1 MGFFQKLQ
9 EKIDG
14 VMIELNKPNLASKAN
29 FFRLMAVSQKAG
41 LWVRDSLKSLQ
52 QWEKSKW
59 MLLII
64 NDMIDKLTE
73 WASLAEAMETQSYFF
88 HSDEIELIRSTEI
101 TGNMTQTLEEIA
113 DSLEESQEIN
123 AKVKKA
129 STYPAMMIWL
139 TIVAVAVLLIKVFP
153 TIIDM
158 YWDPADLPG
167 ITKFFLVASDY
178 LRANWYKLVAVFI
191 AIVIAY
197 NLAYSKWL
205 LFKIWVDK
213 LLLTIPIVK
222 NVVKLFYMSRF
233 TSLLAQFY
241 EAWVSPIISFKLLA
255 WIFDNFHYKRKMIE
269 IRNSINA
276 WFSIYD
282 SLEWTE
288 LFDPI
293 LIQIINVWENTWSL
307 PTVLN
312 RISPFYAS
320 TLKNN
325 IDALMAT
332 LEPLLMCFI
341 AGMVWS
347 LLWAIYLPMA
357 DMVNQIWLF
366 ILFNIQKEADASF
379 FINYFFDILVHSHS
393 SSHSCTSICV
403 ITATFIFRF
412 INHYSFSSQ

>member
-1 MGFFQKLQ
+1 
-9 EKIDG
+9 
-14 VMIELNKPNLASKAN
+14 
-29 FFRLMAVSQKAG
+29 
-41 LWVRDSLKSLQ
+41 
-52 QWEKSKW
+52 
-59 MLLII
+59 
-64 NDMIDKLTE
+64 
-73 WASLAEAMETQSYFF
+73 
-88 HSDEIELIRSTEI
+88 
-101 TGNMTQTLEEIA
+101 LER
-113 DSLEESQEIN
+113 SQEIES
-123 AKVKKA
+123 KVKKA
-129 STYPAMMIWL
+129 AMYPIMMIWL
-139 TIVAVAVLLIKVFP
+139 TIVAVIVLLVKVFP

-158 YWDPADLPG
+158 YWDPEQLPW
-167 ITKFFLVASDY
+167 ITRFFLSASDY
-178 LRANWYKLVAVFI
+178 LQVGWYKILVWVVSVVVVYNVLYSNWLVF
-191 AIVIAY
+191 
-197 NLAYSKWL
+197 KMWM
-205 LFKIWVDK
+205 DK
-213 LLLTIPIVK
+213 LLLKLPIVQ

-241 EAWVSPIISFKLLA
+241 EAWVSPVISFKLLA

-307 PTVLN
+307 PNVLN

-341 AGMVWS
+341 AWMVWS

-357 DMVNQIWLF
+357 DMVNQIW
-366 ILFNIQKEADASF
+366 
-379 FINYFFDILVHSHS
+379 
-393 SSHSCTSICV
+393 
-403 ITATFIFRF
+403 
-412 INHYSFSSQ
+412 

>member
-9 EKIDG
+9 DKIDG
-14 VMIELNKPNLASKAN
+14 IMIEVNKPNLAAKAN
-29 FFRLMAVSQKAG
+29 FFRLLAVSQKAG
-41 LWVRDSLKSLQ
+41 LGVRDSLKSLQ
-52 QWEKSKW
+52 QWEKNKW
-59 MLLII
+59 LLLII
-64 NDMIDKLTE
+64 NDMIEKLTE

-88 HSDEIELIRSTEI
+88 KSDEIELVRSTEI
-101 TGNMTQTLEEIA
+101 TGNMVQTLEEIA

-139 TIVAVAVLLIKVFP
+139 TIVAASVLLIKVFP
-153 TIIDM
+153 SIMEM
-158 YWDPADLPG
+158 YWEPEDLPW
-167 ITKFFLVASDY
+167 ITKFFLAASEY
-178 LRANWYKLVAVFI
+178 LQHNWYKLLA
-191 AIVIAY
+191 AVIAVIVAY
-197 NLAYSKWL
+197 NVAYSKRL

-213 LLLTIPIVK
+213 LLLSIPVVK
-222 NVVKLFYMSRF
+222 GVVKLFYMSRF

-282 SLEWTE
+282 SLEWSD

-293 LIQIINVWENTWSL
+293 LVQIINVWENTWSL
-307 PTVLN
+307 PSVLN
-312 RISPFYAS
+312 RISPFYSS

-341 AGMVWS
+341 AWVIGS

-357 DMVNQIWLF
+357 DMVNQI
-366 ILFNIQKEADASF
+366 Q
-379 FINYFFDILVHSHS
+379 
-393 SSHSCTSICV
+393 
-403 ITATFIFRF
+403 
-412 INHYSFSSQ
+412 

>member
-9 EKIDG
+9 DKFDG
-14 VMIELNKPNLASKAN
+14 IMIELNKPSLAAKAN

-88 HSDEIELIRSTEI
+88 NSDEIELIRSTEI
-101 TGNMTQTLEEIA
+101 TGNMVQTLEEIA
-113 DSLEESQEIN
+113 TSLEESQEIN

-139 TIVAVAVLLIKVFP
+139 TIVAVAVLLIYVFP

-158 YWDPADLPG
+158 YWDPESLPW
-167 ITKFFLVASDY
+167 ITRFFLAASDY
-178 LRANWYKLVAVFI
+178 LQANWYKVLAVVI

-197 NLAYSKWL
+197 NTAYSHWL
-205 LFKIWVDK
+205 LFKIWIDK
-213 LLLTIPIVK
+213 LLLMLPVVK

-233 TSLLAQFY
+233 TSLLGQFY
-241 EAWVSPIISFKLLA
+241 EAWVSPVVSFKLLA

-269 IRNSINA
+269 VRNSINA

-293 LIQIINVWENTWSL
+293 LVQIINVWENTWSL
-307 PTVLN
+307 PSVLS

-357 DMVNQIWLF
+357 DMVNQIW
-366 ILFNIQKEADASF
+366 
-379 FINYFFDILVHSHS
+379 
-393 SSHSCTSICV
+393 
-403 ITATFIFRF
+403 
-412 INHYSFSSQ
+412 

>member
-1 MGFFQKLQ
+1 MGFFQTLQ
-9 EKIDG
+9 DKIDG
-14 VMIELNKPNLASKAN
+14 IMIELNKPNLASKAN
-29 FFRLMAVSQKAG
+29 FFRLLAVSQKAG

-88 HSDEIELIRSTEI
+88 NSDEIELIRSTEI
-101 TGNMTQTLEEIA
+101 TGNLTQTLEEIA
-113 DSLEESQEIN
+113 INLEESQEIN

-129 STYPAMMIWL
+129 AVYPVMMIWL
-139 TIVAVAVLLIKVFP
+139 TIIATAVLLIMVFP
-153 TIIDM
+153 NIIDM
-158 YWDPADLPG
+158 YWDPSELPW
-167 ITKFFLVASDY
+167 ITKFFLSASDY
-178 LRANWYKLVAVFI
+178 LRANWGKIILVVI
-191 AIVIAY
+191 AIIVAY
-197 NLAYSKWL
+197 NVAYSKWL
-205 LFKIWVDK
+205 LFKIWMDK
-213 LLLTIPIVK
+213 LLLITPIVK

-241 EAWVSPIISFKLLA
+241 EAWVSPIIAFKLLA
-255 WIFDNFHYKRKMIE
+255 SIFDNFHYKRKMIE
-269 IRNSINA
+269 VRNSINA

-282 SLEWTE
+282 SLEWTD

-293 LIQIINVWENTWSL
+293 LINIINVWENTWSL
-307 PTVLN
+307 PNVLK

-341 AGMVWS
+341 AWMIGS

-357 DMVNQIWLF
+357 DMVNQI
-366 ILFNIQKEADASF
+366 N
-379 FINYFFDILVHSHS
+379 
-393 SSHSCTSICV
+393 
-403 ITATFIFRF
+403 
-412 INHYSFSSQ
+412 

>member
-1 MGFFQKLQ
+1 MGFFQTLQDKLDA
-9 EKIDG
+9 IM
-14 VMIELNKPNLASKAN
+14 VELNKPNLAAKAN
-29 FFRLMAVSQKAG
+29 FFRLMSVSQKAG

-52 QWEKSKW
+52 QWEKDKW
-59 MLLII
+59 LLLII

-88 HSDEIELIRSTEI
+88 KSDEIELIRSTEI
-101 TGNMTQTLEEIA
+101 TGNMVQTLEEIA
-113 DSLEESQEIN
+113 DNLEESQEIE

-129 STYPAMMIWL
+129 SMYPIMMIWL
-139 TIVAVAVLLIKVFP
+139 TIVAVIVLLIKVFP

-158 YWDPADLPG
+158 YWDPEQLPW
-167 ITKFFLVASDY
+167 ITKFFLSASEY
-178 LRANWYKLVAVFI
+178 LQENWYKLLIWFVS
-191 AIVIAY
+191 IVVAY
-197 NLAYSKWL
+197 NVAYSRWL
-205 LFKIWVDK
+205 LFKIGIDK
-213 LLLTIPIVK
+213 LLLMLPIVK

-241 EAWVSPIISFKLLA
+241 EAWVSPVISFKLLA

-282 SLEWTE
+282 SLEWTD

-293 LIQIINVWENTWSL
+293 LVQIINVWENTWAL
-307 PTVLN
+307 PAVLN
-312 RISPFYAS
+312 RISPFYAG

-332 LEPLLMCFI
+332 LEPLLMWFI
-341 AGMVWS
+341 AWIVGT

-357 DMVNQIWLF
+357 DMVNQIW
-366 ILFNIQKEADASF
+366 
-379 FINYFFDILVHSHS
+379 
-393 SSHSCTSICV
+393 
-403 ITATFIFRF
+403 
-412 INHYSFSSQ
+412 

>member
-1 MGFFQKLQ
+1 MGFFQTLQ

-14 VMIELNKPNLASKAN
+14 IMIELNKPNLASKAN
-29 FFRLMAVSQKAG
+29 FFRLLAVSQKAG

-64 NDMIDKLTE
+64 DDMIDKLTE

-88 HSDEIELIRSTEI
+88 NSDEIELIRSTEI
-101 TGNMTQTLEEIA
+101 TGNLTQTLEEIA
-113 DSLEESQEIN
+113 VNLEESQEIN

-129 STYPAMMIWL
+129 AVYPVMMIWL
-139 TIVAVAVLLIKVFP
+139 TIIATAVLLIMVFP
-153 TIIDM
+153 NIIEM
-158 YWDPADLPG
+158 YWDPEDLPW
-167 ITKFFLVASDY
+167 ITKFFLAASDY
-178 LRANWYKLVAVFI
+178 LTANWGKIIIVVI
-191 AIVIAY
+191 AIIVAY
-197 NLAYSKWL
+197 NVAYSKWL
-205 LFKIWVDK
+205 LFKIWMDK
-213 LLLTIPIVK
+213 LLLVTPIVK

-241 EAWVSPIISFKLLA
+241 EAWVSPIIAFKLLA
-255 WIFDNFHYKRKMIE
+255 SIFDNFHYKRKMIE
-269 IRNSINA
+269 VRNSINA

-282 SLEWTE
+282 SLEWTD

-293 LIQIINVWENTWSL
+293 LINIINVWENTWSL
-307 PTVLN
+307 PNVLK

-325 IDALMAT
+325 IDSLMAT

-341 AGMVWS
+341 AWMIGS

-357 DMVNQIWLF
+357 DMVNQI
-366 ILFNIQKEADASF
+366 N
-379 FINYFFDILVHSHS
+379 
-393 SSHSCTSICV
+393 
-403 ITATFIFRF
+403 
-412 INHYSFSSQ
+412 

>member
-1 MGFFQKLQ
+1 MGFFQTLQ

-14 VMIELNKPNLASKAN
+14 IMIELNKPNLASKAN
-29 FFRLMAVSQKAG
+29 FFRLLAVSQKAG

-64 NDMIDKLTE
+64 DDMIDKLTE

-88 HSDEIELIRSTEI
+88 NSDEIELIRSTEI
-101 TGNMTQTLEEIA
+101 TGNLTQTLEEIA
-113 DSLEESQEIN
+113 VNLEESQEIN

-129 STYPAMMIWL
+129 AVYPVMMIWL
-139 TIVAVAVLLIKVFP
+139 TIIATAVLLIMVFP
-153 TIIDM
+153 NIIEM
-158 YWDPADLPG
+158 YWDPEDLPW
-167 ITKFFLVASDY
+167 ITKFFLAASDY
-178 LRANWYKLVAVFI
+178 LTANWGKIIIVVI
-191 AIVIAY
+191 AIIVAY
-197 NLAYSKWL
+197 NVAYSKWL
-205 LFKIWVDK
+205 LFKIWMDK
-213 LLLTIPIVK
+213 LFLVTPIVK

-241 EAWVSPIISFKLLA
+241 EAWVSPIIAFKLLA
-255 WIFDNFHYKRKMIE
+255 SIFDNFHYKRKMIE
-269 IRNSINA
+269 VRNSINA

-282 SLEWTE
+282 SLEWTD

-293 LIQIINVWENTWSL
+293 LINIINVWENTWSL
-307 PTVLN
+307 PNVLK

-325 IDALMAT
+325 IDSLMAT

-341 AGMVWS
+341 AWMIGS

-357 DMVNQIWLF
+357 DMVNQI
-366 ILFNIQKEADASF
+366 N
-379 FINYFFDILVHSHS
+379 
-393 SSHSCTSICV
+393 
-403 ITATFIFRF
+403 
-412 INHYSFSSQ
+412 